1 MFLLE
6 NAFAKEKSLEERK
19 TDATLL
25 DLQNATT
32 YTVSPDKK
40 KPEFYVSLEIFRLV
54 IFDNFYL
61 KHIKF
66 RYFWIIP
73 WDF

>member
-1 MFLLE
+1 MVMFLLE

-32 YTVSPDKK
+32 YTVSPDK
-40 KPEFYVSLEIFRLV
+40 ESRSFIYFLDVSGWSFLTIFA
-54 IFDNFYL
+54 
-61 KHIKF
+61 
-66 RYFWIIP
+66 
-73 WDF
+73 